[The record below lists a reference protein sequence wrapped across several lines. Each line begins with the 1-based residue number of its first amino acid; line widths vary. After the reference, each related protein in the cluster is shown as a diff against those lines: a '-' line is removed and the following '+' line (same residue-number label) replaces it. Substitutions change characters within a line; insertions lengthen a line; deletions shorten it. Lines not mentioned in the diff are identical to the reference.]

1 LIEARS
7 KPRFKLDADKS
18 LPPWYRTDA
27 LCEPFTSLS
36 TPEYLCPTCRRIDT
50 EQFLE
55 HYANEHRFL
64 NVKAIYLGSV
74 RDIFL
79 GASTCGFCR
88 LITNALWAKVTQS
101 LGLYNR
107 NCPEDLVID
116 TIHTQLQD
124 EYYLYPLIFKS
135 HYWNP
140 LLRLS
145 RNPKEFERLD
155 QRFSS
160 FGDGEDDVAIRPF
173 KVKVPGHGRI
183 TTSEFIDYAWIKERL
198 TLCDARTTKITHQ
211 HTISIRVIDV
221 KNMCIKTLEPDGRY
235 VALSYVWGAVK
246 LIRLLKDSETRLR
259 RVNSLIDVLEQLPKT
274 IQDAIEVVRRI
285 EEPYLWVD
293 ALCIRQD
300 E

>member
-1 LIEARS
+1 M
-7 KPRFKLDADKS
+7 FKLDADKS

-27 LCEPFTSLS
+27 LCEPFTSLG
-36 TPEYLCPTCRRIDT
+36 TPEYLCSTCRRIDT

-55 HYANEHRFL
+55 HYANEHSSL
-64 NVKAIYLGSV
+64 SVKAIYLGSV

-88 LITNALWAKVTQS
+88 LITDALWAKATES

-107 NCPEDLVID
+107 NCPEGLVID
-116 TIHTQLQD
+116 KIHSQLQD

-145 RNPKEFERLD
+145 RNPKEFKRLD

-160 FGDGEDDVAIRPF
+160 FGDGEDDIAIRPF

-183 TTSEFIDYAWIKERL
+183 ITSESIDYAWIKERL
-198 TLCDARTTKITHQ
+198 SLCDARTTKVTHQ
-211 HTISIRVIDV
+211 HTIPIRVIDV
-221 KNMCIKTLEPDGRY
+221 KKHVYQDI
-235 VALSYVWGAVK
+235 GA
-246 LIRLLKDSETRLR
+246 
-259 RVNSLIDVLEQLPKT
+259 
-274 IQDAIEVVRRI
+274 
-285 EEPYLWVD
+285 
-293 ALCIRQD
+293 
-300 E
+300 